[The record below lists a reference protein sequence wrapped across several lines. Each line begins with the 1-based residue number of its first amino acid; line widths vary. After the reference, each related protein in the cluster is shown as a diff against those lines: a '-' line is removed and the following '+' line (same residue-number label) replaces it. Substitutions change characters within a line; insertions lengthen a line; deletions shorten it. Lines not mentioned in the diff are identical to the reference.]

1 MHSSALNDPAAT
13 LSRKAFGQRLDA
25 ALDRAQTSEHHVA
38 LIHVDLDRF
47 RVINLTLGRDAG
59 DDLLRTARERM
70 VAAVGGDG
78 IIGRLGGDEF
88 VVLVDGLPSR
98 DAVTPLVERV
108 RSGLGGAFVVADQEI
123 YVTSSVGV
131 AVFPD
136 DAKSSLEL
144 FASADKAVQRAKH
157 VGRDNAQFFTTDMR
171 GKDQAR
177 LALDRDLRRALER
190 NEFLLHYQPQIDV
203 NSGDVIGVE
212 ALIRWVRPGLGM
224 VSPMDFIPLL
234 EETGLIVPVG
244 AWVLKTAC
252 AQAQAWKRDGIEP
265 LRVAVNISASQ
276 LRQNH
281 LLSTLERVLADTD
294 IGPASV
300 ELELTEGLLIENTQA
315 SSMVLDRV
323 RQMGIAISLDD
334 FGTGYSSLSYLKR
347 LPIDTLKIDRAFVRD
362 VLSCTADQAIAAA
375 IVDLAHA
382 LGLHVVA
389 EGIETDDQLAF
400 MRRLGCDGAQGYLI
414 GRPMPA
420 DACANWIKDTRK
432 KLARDSGTRE
442 VLVSDITA
450 ALRAVV

>member
-1 MHSSALNDPAAT
+1 MDSIHKDSLTGVLGRQRFQDTMELA
-13 LSRKAFGQRLDA
+13 LSRA
-25 ALDRAQTSEHHVA
+25 AESGFHVA
-38 LIHVDLDRF
+38 LVHVDLDRF
-47 RVINLTLGRDAG
+47 RVINSTLGHIAG
-59 DDLLRTARERM
+59 DQLLRE
-70 VAAVGGDG
+70 AANRLKIAVNGEGA
-78 IIGRLGGDEF
+78 IARLGGDEF
-88 VVLVDGLPSR
+88 VVLIEDVKGR
-98 DAVTPLVERV
+98 GGVAELVERV
-108 RSGLGGAFVVADQEI
+108 RSGLAGAFVVADQEI
-123 YVTSSVGV
+123 YVTSSLGV
-131 AVFPD
+131 AMFPE
-136 DAKSSLEL
+136 DAKSPLEL
-144 FASADKAVQRAKH
+144 FAAADKAVQRAKH
-157 VGRDNAQFFTTDMR
+157 VGRDNAQFFTKDMR

-177 LALDRDLRRALER
+177 LTLDRDLRRALER
-190 NEFLLHYQPQIDV
+190 DEFLLHYQPQLDV
-203 NSGDVIGVE
+203 VTGDVLGVE
-212 ALIRWVRPGLGM
+212 ALIRWMRPGQGM

-252 AQAQAWKRDGIEP
+252 AQAQAWKKEGIEP

-323 RQMGIAISLDD
+323 REMGIAISLDD

-362 VLSCTADQAIAAA
+362 VLSCSADQAIAAA

-382 LGLHVVA
+382 LGLRVVA
-389 EGIETDDQLAF
+389 EGIETNEQLVF
-400 MRRLGCDGAQGYLI
+400 MRKLGCDGAQGYLI

-420 DACANWIKDTRK
+420 DACATWIRDTRK
-432 KLARDSGTRE
+432 ALARDSGTRE
-442 VLVSDITA
+442 VHVIDVKQ
-450 ALRAVV
+450 ALRAV